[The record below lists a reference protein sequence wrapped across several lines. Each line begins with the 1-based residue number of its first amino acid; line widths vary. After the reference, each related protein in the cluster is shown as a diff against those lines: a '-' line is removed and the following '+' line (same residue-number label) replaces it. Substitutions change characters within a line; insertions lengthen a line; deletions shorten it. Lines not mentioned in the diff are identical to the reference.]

1 MTNTFTGHSPCLGV
15 SLGQSAHRGQARKE
29 ALEALKADGL
39 EVAWDGNSGMWY
51 IQNTVEG
58 SVEDPSEMSPWSPGK
73 CVAGGGYSGSSQGT
87 RARLPCL
94 RQFCYYHCLHFLR

>member
-1 MTNTFTGHSPCLGV
+1 M

-73 CVAGGGYSGSSQGT
+73 YVAGGGYSRSSQGT
-87 RARLPCL
+87 RARLPWAQAL
-94 RQFCYYHCLHFLR
+94 LLLSLSPFFTIRKPRDRKVQ